1 MLTKMSKTVVI
12 VAGVVMNILSV
23 VGIVIWNKYI
33 TEVDGFD
40 FMVFL
45 SFLHFLF
52 TSIMMRVLL
61 CLGVFEYAAAPF
73 SSVFPV
79 AIVS

>member
-1 MLTKMSKTVVI
+1 MSNSLVI
-12 VAGVVMNILSV
+12 VVGVVMNILCV

-33 TEVDGFD
+33 TDVDGFD

-61 CLGVFEYAAAPF
+61 CLGVFTYAPAPM
-73 SSVFPV
+73 SSVVPV
-79 AIVS
+79 AVVCAL